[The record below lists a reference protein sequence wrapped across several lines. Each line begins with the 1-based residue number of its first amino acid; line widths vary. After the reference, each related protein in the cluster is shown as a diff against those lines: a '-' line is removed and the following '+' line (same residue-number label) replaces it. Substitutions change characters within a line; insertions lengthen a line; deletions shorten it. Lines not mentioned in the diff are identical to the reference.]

1 MKAISAKPVSIDG
14 NGHQVVDAFIVSDT
28 IPSPLPTTGE
38 NIDGMSANDV
48 FAPFSILYI
57 VNDADTKLFIADE
70 SGAFIAQ

>member
-1 MKAISAKPVSIDG
+1 MRAILAKPINIDA

-28 IPSPLPTTGE
+28 TPLPLPMTGA
-38 NIDGMSANDV
+38 NVDGMSANDV